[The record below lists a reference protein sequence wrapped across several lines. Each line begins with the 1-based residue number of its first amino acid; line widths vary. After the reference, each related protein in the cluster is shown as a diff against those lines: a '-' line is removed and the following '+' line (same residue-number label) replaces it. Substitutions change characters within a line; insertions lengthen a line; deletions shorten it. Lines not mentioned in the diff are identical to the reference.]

1 MSPLMRNRLY
11 RFKQNKL
18 GFFSLI
24 LFLIIFSLSI
34 CAEFIANDN
43 PLLVSYKQSLYF
55 PLFKDF

>member
-1 MSPLMRNRLY
+1 MSPLIRNRLY

-34 CAEFIANDN
+34 CAEFIANDK

-55 PLFKDF
+55 